1 MPLGHY
7 IWSYIKADHLQS
19 RMVTSSLE
27 IPSDLLKKLQ
37 EKRGGTEY
45 AEILMVKDMGE
56 SRS

>member
-1 MPLGHY
+1 M
-7 IWSYIKADHLQS
+7 A
-19 RMVTSSLE
+19 TSSLE
-27 IPSDLLKKLQ
+27 TPSDLLKKLQ